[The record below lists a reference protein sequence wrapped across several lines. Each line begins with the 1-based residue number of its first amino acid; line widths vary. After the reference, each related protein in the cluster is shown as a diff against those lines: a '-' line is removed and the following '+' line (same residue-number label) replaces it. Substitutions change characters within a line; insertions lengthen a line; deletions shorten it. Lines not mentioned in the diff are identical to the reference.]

1 MWKEG
6 CILINY
12 RGYQYW
18 IKQWDTGSKF
28 GINGGRISKL
38 MIKRGGEVVC
48 NYDRGWDMEAIDTD
62 TQIALEIILHSENI

>member
-6 CILINY
+6 CILINH
-12 RGYQYW
+12 RGYHYW

-28 GINGGRISKL
+28 G
-38 MIKRGGEVVC
+38 IKRGGEVVC
-48 NYDRGWDMEAIDTD
+48 NYDRGWDMEPVDED

>member
-6 CILINY
+6 GILINHRDY
-12 RGYQYW
+12 HYW
-18 IKQWDTGSKF
+18 IKRWDTGSEF
-28 GINGGRISKL
+28 GINGGSISKL

-48 NYDRGWDMEAIDTD
+48 NYDRGWDMEPVDED